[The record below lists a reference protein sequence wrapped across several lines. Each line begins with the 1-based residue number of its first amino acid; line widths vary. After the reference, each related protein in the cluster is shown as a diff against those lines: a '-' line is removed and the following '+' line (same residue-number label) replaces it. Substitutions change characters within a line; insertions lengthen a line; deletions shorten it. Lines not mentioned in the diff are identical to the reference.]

1 MKNSSFKQMVEAIVS
16 VQPMTGPAGQI
27 FNLRHIPTPNYY
39 IVDPT
44 IDNLSKPPQG
54 YITIEAN
61 MEIGRWI
68 ESQPLYMWKHG
79 DIPAYVP
86 IRDRFIISEKLYTLL
101 VLRWS

>member
-1 MKNSSFKQMVEAIVS
+1 MKDLFKQMVEDIVN
-16 VQPMTGPAGQI
+16 VQPMSASAAQI
-27 FNLRHIPTPNYY
+27 FNIRSTPVPKYY

-44 IDNLSKPPQG
+44 IDNLPKPPQG

-86 IRDRFIISEKLYTLL
+86 FNDRFIISEQLYTLL
-101 VLRWS
+101 ILRWS